1 MENRN
6 LTAIDEYINKV
17 YALVLLAVPGACQAA
32 GILYTLEKCLGFL
45 PTVNWVLLIFF
56 DITCLIYLA
65 IAIFLIRTGYDHKLV
80 RTSKL
85 KQAKYFLVI
94 IMFVQFNFILYMIP
108 STEFWAFALLFTVAT
123 ALLLDPKMVLITSLE
138 ITLSLI
144 VSWIVRADVVLP
156 VRDDM
161 FIANMVNRVVC
172 VILSL
177 GFIWFMTWMVEH
189 FLVHA
194 KKDEMQ
200 KNNERVESM
209 LFSVSELSEQLGEA
223 GSILSN
229 ISDNES
235 ASAEDLS
242 AASETLL
249 SSNTELSRKS
259 DDIILNLSELE
270 KWERIVDEQM
280 KKVMESSNEL
290 LDKSHGNEEKLQT
303 LKNINEEVAV
313 SMQRT
318 NEIAAKLSDAVKEI
332 DVTLNIIS
340 GISSS
345 TNLLALNASIEAAR
359 AGEVGKGFA
368 VVATEVGNLANDT
381 KESLD
386 EVTKVIAR
394 VQESVSEMKA
404 FVDDNTEKLNTQSK
418 FFNEVFVEIK
428 EMIEII
434 HISINSINSMGDAH
448 SKQSEVIE
456 STVQINEDI
465 AESIK
470 RENAEFVNINGMVES
485 NAADIVNMT
494 EQVNILNQMVEKM
507 NQLLSHG
514 DEVTL
519 NN

>member
-17 YALVLLAVPGACQAA
+17 YALVLLAVTGACQAA

-45 PTVNWVLLIFF
+45 PTVNWILLIIF
-56 DITCLIYLA
+56 DITDLFYLA
-65 IAIFLIRTGYDHKLV
+65 MAIIFIRTGYEHKLV
-80 RTSKL
+80 RASKL
-85 KQAKYFLVI
+85 KQAKYFLEI
-94 IMFVQFNFILYMIP
+94 IIFIQFNFILYMIP
-108 STEFWAFALLFTVAT
+108 STEFWAFAFLFTVAT
-123 ALLLDPKMVLITSLE
+123 ALLLDHKMVLVTSFG
-138 ITLSLI
+138 ITLSLT
-144 VSWIVRADVVLP
+144 VSWIVRADVLLP
-156 VRDDM
+156 VRDDL
-161 FIANMVNRVVC
+161 FIVNMINRIVC

-177 GFIWFMTWMVEH
+177 GFIWLMTWMVER

-209 LFSVSELSEQLGEA
+209 LLSVSELSEELGEA
-223 GSILSN
+223 GSILLN
-229 ISDNES
+229 ISDSES
-235 ASAEDLS
+235 ASAEELS
-242 AASETLL
+242 ATSETLL

-259 DDIILNLSELE
+259 DDSILNLSELE
-270 KWERIVDEQM
+270 KWEGIVDEQM
-280 KKVMESSNEL
+280 EKVMESSNEL

-313 SMQRT
+313 SMQHT

-359 AGEVGKGFA
+359 AGEAGKGFA

-381 KESLD
+381 QESLN
-386 EVTKVIAR
+386 EVTTVIAK
-394 VQESVSEMKA
+394 VQERVSEMTA
-404 FVDDNTEKLNTQSK
+404 FVDDNTEKLNAQSK

-456 STVQINEDI
+456 TTIQINEDI

-470 RENAEFVNINGMVES
+470 QENAEFVNINGMVES
-485 NAADIVNMT
+485 NTADVVNMT

-507 NQLLSHG
+507 NQLLSQG
-514 DEVTL
+514 EVTS

>member
-1 MENRN
+1 M
-6 LTAIDEYINKV
+6 
-17 YALVLLAVPGACQAA
+17 
-32 GILYTLEKCLGFL
+32 
-45 PTVNWVLLIFF
+45 
-56 DITCLIYLA
+56 
-65 IAIFLIRTGYDHKLV
+65 
-80 RTSKL
+80 
-85 KQAKYFLVI
+85 
-94 IMFVQFNFILYMIP
+94 
-108 STEFWAFALLFTVAT
+108 
-123 ALLLDPKMVLITSLE
+123 
-138 ITLSLI
+138 
-144 VSWIVRADVVLP
+144 
-156 VRDDM
+156 
-161 FIANMVNRVVC
+161 
-172 VILSL
+172 
-177 GFIWFMTWMVEH
+177 
-189 FLVHA
+189 
-194 KKDEMQ
+194 
-200 KNNERVESM
+200 
-209 LFSVSELSEQLGEA
+209 
-223 GSILSN
+223 
-229 ISDNES
+229 
-235 ASAEDLS
+235 
-242 AASETLL
+242 L

-270 KWERIVDEQM
+270 KWESIVDEQM

-313 SMQRT
+313 SMQHT
-318 NEIAAKLSDAVKEI
+318 NEIAGKLSDAVKEI

-359 AGEVGKGFA
+359 AGEAGKGFA

-434 HISINSINSMGDAH
+434 HISIDSINSMGDAH

-514 DEVTL
+514 EVTL